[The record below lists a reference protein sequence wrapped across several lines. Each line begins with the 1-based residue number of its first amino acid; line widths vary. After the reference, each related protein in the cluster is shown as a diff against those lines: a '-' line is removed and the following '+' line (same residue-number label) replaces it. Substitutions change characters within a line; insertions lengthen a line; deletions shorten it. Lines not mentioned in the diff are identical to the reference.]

1 MSTVTSSYRIR
12 AYPNGAQR
20 RLLDRWLGA
29 TRWLWNTALEI
40 RSAAYRECGLRLTGN
55 DLSRWLT
62 QWKRTTGHEWLAEI
76 PVTAFT
82 QCLRDQDH
90 AFKNFFAHRTSYP
103 RYKRKQLPGSL
114 RFQDVSAAAW
124 TEGIVKLPKLGALR
138 LAESPPEVERPDMV
152 TLSRDAAGA
161 YYVSFCVEVEKELL
175 PIRQRSIGV
184 DLGVTHLAT
193 LSNGEK
199 IPNPKC
205 YHKRLRYLRQQ
216 QRCLARRQK
225 GSRRREKQ
233 RLRVARAHARVRQAR
248 QSALHELTSRL
259 VYEFDL
265 IFIEDLN
272 VRALSRGL
280 HARAMQEVA
289 FGEIRR
295 QLEYKSQWYGK
306 ILETVDRWYP
316 SSKTCSVCQHTLDEL
331 RLDERYWRCPKCGT
345 YHDRDINAARNLL
358 MQGLRQLAGCD
369 DRDLR
374 VDARD
379 SWPEEIP
386 AQVLAE
392 EARSGHCNR
401 TCPEQAR
408 LQ

>member
-55 DLSRWLT
+55 DLARWLT

-76 PVTAFT
+76 PATALT

-90 AFKNFFAHRTSYP
+90 ALKNFFAHRASYP
-103 RYKRKQLPGSL
+103 RYKCKQLSGSL

-124 TEGIVKLPKLGALR
+124 AEGIVKLPKLGALR
-138 LAESPPEVERPDMV
+138 LAES
-152 TLSRDAAGA
+152 
-161 YYVSFCVEVEKELL
+161 KELL

-184 DLGVTHLAT
+184 DLGITHLAI

-199 IPNPKC
+199 IPNPRF

-225 GSRRREKQ
+225 DSRRREKQ
-233 RLRVARAHARVRQAR
+233 RLRVARAHARVRHAR
-248 QSALHELTSRL
+248 HAAVHQLTSRL

-265 IFIEDLN
+265 ICIEDLN

-295 QLEYKSQWYGK
+295 QLTYKSQWYGK

-331 RLDERYWRCPKCGT
+331 RLDERYWHCPKCGT

-358 MQGLRQLAGCD
+358 RQGLRQLAGCD

-386 AQVLAE
+386 AQVLAV
-392 EARSGHCNR
+392 EARSGHRNR
-401 TCPEQAR
+401 ACREQVWLR
-408 LQ
+408 